1 MIFLEEIHALLG
13 GPGFILTAILL
24 SFGVKT
30 YLLHLLI
37 PQGLRTTPLNLPWL
51 FLLGALI
58 GSMFGDLAW
67 IVKLTRQLAFPEMP
81 YEVYIFFVRL
91 SWAFLIVQYQS
102 LSLFIESLAA
112 KKFKFSFYHTLFSTI
127 SCLLS
132 CYFLFLAFFN
142 AYVMS
147 KAERE
152 YAFNL
157 SLFDPEMPLEA
168 FVVRSI
174 AIYLF
179 TMVTLPSFIATL
191 RAIRQPHMPKILK
204 KQLWILIMYVLMPYM
219 ITEMLQALQLNF
231 RGLLQD
237 NIYLIV
243 GVSTI
248 LLTYAIYYGIKYVI
262 GFRFLNFKNHVQSFR
277 HFDFIDDFKEV
288 LEQLSHATTL
298 NELGQVTQQFFK
310 NAFEVPRNRT
320 ALYIRSNN
328 HINPQPSLSETLK
341 SEGSKIEAFVEH
353 FMNTHDDAVCAFI
366 SHMKVLIH
374 DEIAFSNFYEQNNTR
389 NTVLS
394 FLEAINADIFIP
406 IFEHNKIIAYLIVE
420 RHTREY
426 EFYGNVE
433 HDEMLVFASYLGK
446 SINLLQNRSVDGLV
460 QQEKYLKEELYT
472 KHQEINQYK
481 ESMRSFLRN
490 SKQKEIGILF
500 YKNRRFIYGNKIA
513 KELITINLNEQ
524 EGHPLT
530 KTLRHI
536 AQQVEEYKAPHTSLT
551 QDQADNKLVI
561 SAVPNLEHNNVII
574 TICRPDISDI
584 IAKQIDLLKDPT
596 EWDYLLYLE
605 TTESGKL
612 INQLI
617 PGSGETLLNFKIEL
631 LHIALTKKTVLL
643 DMPEDDLLSTVEIL
657 HHINMREQLHVI
669 KLHYP
674 STNFDL
680 AIKLFGINPMLGV
693 ENTVQPLL
701 EKLNANGTL
710 FIQNIHFMNLETQEC
725 LAEFLRTGFYRT
737 FKSDTHAPSNARIIC
752 STSHN
757 LQALVH
763 EGIFSKALFH
773 ELNKNSIYMPSLI
786 TLPEEELYELADGF
800 TQQALKINDFKTLFE
815 LTPNE
820 KNKISHQR
828 PVSLY
833 SLKKRVQQMLVDKS
847 KKNNI
852 YEETQFDPAYTVS
865 DPTLIQAARLG
876 KHALRDHKIMTMLW
890 SKFKNQNQI
899 ASFLGVNRS
908 SVNRRC
914 KEYNFQ

>member
-1 MIFLEEIHALLG
+1 MIILHEIHGLIG
-13 GPGFILTAILL
+13 SPVFILAAILI
-24 SFGVKT
+24 SFTVKT
-30 YLLHLLI
+30 YLLRLLI
-37 PQGLRTTPLNLPWL
+37 PQGLRTAPLNKPWL

-67 IVKLTRQLAFPEMP
+67 IVKLIRQLAFNDIP
-81 YEVYIFFVRL
+81 YTTYIFFVRL
-91 SWAFLIVQYQS
+91 SWAFLILQYQS
-102 LSLFIESLAA
+102 LALFIESLSA
-112 KKFKFSFYHTLFSTI
+112 KKFTFSTYHKI
-127 SCLLS
+127 VSTMSCLLS
-132 CYFLFLAFFN
+132 FYFLTLAFFN

-152 YAFNL
+152 IAFGL
-157 SLFDPEMPLEA
+157 SLFDPQLPLEA
-168 FVVRSI
+168 FIVRSV
-174 AIYLF
+174 ALYLLVI
-179 TMVTLPSFIATL
+179 TIPSFISTFRTL
-191 RAIRQPHMPKILK
+191 QQAHIPKILK
-204 KQLWILIMYVLMPYM
+204 KQLWILIAYVLMPYM
-219 ITEMLQALQLNF
+219 LTEALQALQLNF

-237 NIYLIV
+237 NIYPIV

-262 GFRFLNFKNHVQSFR
+262 GLRFLNFKAHVQSTR

-298 NELGQVTQQFFK
+298 NELGQVNQHFFK
-310 NAFEVPRNRT
+310 NAFEIPRNRT
-320 ALYIRSNN
+320 ALYIRNIHHSNN
-328 HINPQPSLSETLK
+328 SSTSAET
-341 SEGSKIEAFVEH
+341 SKLESFVEH
-353 FMNTHDDAVCAFI
+353 FMTTHDEAVCTYI
-366 SHMKVLIH
+366 NQMKVLIH
-374 DEIAFSNFYEQNNTR
+374 DEIAFSNFYEQNETHNTIL
-389 NTVLS
+389 T
-394 FLEAINADIFIP
+394 FLESINADIFIP
-406 IFEHNKIIAYLIVE
+406 IFEHNKIIAYIIIE
-420 RHTREY
+420 RHAREY

-433 HDEMLVFASYLGK
+433 HDEMLVFASYLSK
-446 SINLLQNRSVDGLV
+446 SINLLQNRSVEGLI
-460 QQEKYLKEELYT
+460 QQEKQLKEELYT

-500 YKNRRFIYGNKIA
+500 YKNRRFIYGNKTA
-513 KELITINLNEQ
+513 KDLVTINLNQQ

-536 AQQVEEYKAPHTSLT
+536 AHQVEEYKAPQTTLT
-551 QDQADNKLVI
+551 QDYTDNKLVI
-561 SAVPNLEHNNVII
+561 SAVPNLEQNNVII

-584 IAKQIDLLKDPT
+584 ITKQIDLLKDPT

-617 PGSGETLLNFKIEL
+617 PGAGEILLNFKIEL
-631 LHIALTKKTVLL
+631 LRMALTKKAILL
-643 DMPEDDLLSTVEIL
+643 DMPDEDLLPAVEIL
-657 HHINMREQLHVI
+657 HHINLREQLHVI

-693 ENTVQPLL
+693 ENSTQPLL
-701 EKLNANGTL
+701 EKLSANGTL
-710 FIQNIHFMNLETQEC
+710 FIQNVHFMNLETQEC
-725 LAEFLRTGFYRT
+725 LAEFLKTGFYRT
-737 FKSDTHAPSNARIIC
+737 FKSDTHSPSNVRIIC
-752 STSHN
+752 STNHN

-763 EGIFSKALFH
+763 EGLFSKALMH
-773 ELNKNSIYMPSLI
+773 ELKNNALYMPSLL
-786 TLPEEELYELADGF
+786 TLPEDELHALADGF
-800 TQQALKINDFKTLFE
+800 TQQALKINDLKTLFE
-815 LTPNE
+815 LTLSE
-820 KNKISHQR
+820 KSKLSLQR
-828 PVSLY
+828 PASL
-833 SLKKRVQQMLVDKS
+833 SALKKRIQQMLIEKS

-852 YEETQFDPAYTVS
+852 YQETQFDPAYSVS

-890 SKFKNQNQI
+890 NKFKNQNQI